1 MNMIQEKLNK
11 LRPFVT
17 GMRFIKNLPI
27 VDVILKDGWD
37 MFESDVVTYKPSS
50 NNVNY
55 FMVFPKNPEDAI
67 DVVLEHVEYIL
78 QVNIE
83 KEEKLSLL
91 RAKIEEL
98 KVLFTN
104 KPLSELERLKFL
116 IENINEPT
124 LNDIPLH
131 PKINNTIKKGVE
143 LPPKKEKVLQKEG
156 H

>member
-1 MNMIQEKLNK
+1 
-11 LRPFVT
+11 
-17 GMRFIKNLPI
+17 
-27 VDVILKDGWD
+27 
-37 MFESDVVTYKPSS
+37 
-50 NNVNY
+50 
-55 FMVFPKNPEDAI
+55 MVFPKNPEDAI